1 MKKGVLILGHGSRR
15 QDANEGLKQL
25 AAMVQANLGMQVVPA
40 YFQFARPSLDEGVAS
55 FVNDGVKEII
65 IVPSL
70 LFPGIHLKEDIPE
83 ALEKL
88 KQQYGSEVCFHLTP
102 PIGPDPRLAEI
113 IMERVRSAAG
123 PFSQNEPEATAHC
136 IISNPDEITR
146 LSRTRIE
153 DALGE
158 DFFQER
164 FPGPEGEVVRRV
176 VHATGDPDAARL
188 MRFHPQA
195 VASGLTA
202 LKNGTKVFTDV
213 QMVMVGINR
222 TALQEL
228 GGKAE
233 CLIHHPKVREE
244 AKTTGLTRAIVA
256 VRACREYLPG
266 NIVVVGNAPTALEEV
281 INLVEQGVKP
291 ALIIGTPVGF
301 VDAAESKAR
310 LLGQEVPFITMIGP
324 QGGSA
329 VAVAVVNALLAL
341 ARGKAGL

>member
-15 QDANEGLKQL
+15 QAANEGLKQL
-25 AAMVQANLGMQVVPA
+25 TAMVQANLGMQVVPA

-153 DALGE
+153 DAL
-158 DFFQER
+158 
-164 FPGPEGEVVRRV
+164 
-176 VHATGDPDAARL
+176 
-188 MRFHPQA
+188 
-195 VASGLTA
+195 
-202 LKNGTKVFTDV
+202 
-213 QMVMVGINR
+213 
-222 TALQEL
+222 
-228 GGKAE
+228 
-233 CLIHHPKVREE
+233 
-244 AKTTGLTRAIVA
+244 
-256 VRACREYLPG
+256 
-266 NIVVVGNAPTALEEV
+266 
-281 INLVEQGVKP
+281 
-291 ALIIGTPVGF
+291 
-301 VDAAESKAR
+301 
-310 LLGQEVPFITMIGP
+310 
-324 QGGSA
+324 
-329 VAVAVVNALLAL
+329 
-341 ARGKAGL
+341 